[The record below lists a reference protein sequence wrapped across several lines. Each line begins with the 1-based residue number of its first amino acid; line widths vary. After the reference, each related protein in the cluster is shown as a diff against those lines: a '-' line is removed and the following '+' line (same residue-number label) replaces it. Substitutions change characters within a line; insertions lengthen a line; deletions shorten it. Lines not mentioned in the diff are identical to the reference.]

1 MSAAL
6 AKYTKAHTE
15 GSFIQDKRYME
26 QYANLPQ
33 QKAALTNW
41 MATNMKEHRMPD
53 VSLTSEQQSE
63 VSTLLENLDTYKSE
77 MQAKFIM
84 GVEPIENFDKFRDE
98 LRNRGVE
105 KYLGYQQEA
114 YERYLKR

>member
-1 MSAAL
+1 
-6 AKYTKAHTE
+6 
-15 GSFIQDKRYME
+15 
-26 QYANLPQ
+26 
-33 QKAALTNW
+33 
-41 MATNMKEHRMPD
+41 MKEHRMPD
-53 VSLTSEQQSE
+53 VSLTSEQQSDI
-63 VSTLLENLDTYKSE
+63 STLLENLDTYKSE